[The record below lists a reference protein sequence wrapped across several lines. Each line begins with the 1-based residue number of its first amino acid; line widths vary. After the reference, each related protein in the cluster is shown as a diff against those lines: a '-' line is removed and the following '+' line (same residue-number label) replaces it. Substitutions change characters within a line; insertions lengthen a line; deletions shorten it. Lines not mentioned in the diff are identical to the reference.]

1 MSYFR
6 SCNPKT
12 GKRRKQRAMKNFNWT
27 QFTKRI
33 TVKSDI
39 KTVYDAWTK
48 SGELEKW
55 FLSEAVFYTA
65 ENEKLPAS
73 ENCSAG
79 CKYEW
84 HWFAENYYEEG
95 LVTATNGTDFLE
107 FTFAGNCKV
116 EITLK
121 PEKDSILV
129 ELSQREIPLDDD
141 SKANIRLGCAFGWT
155 FYLIN
160 LKSILEGGIDLRN
173 KDTEIRGVVNN

>member
-1 MSYFR
+1 
-6 SCNPKT
+6 
-12 GKRRKQRAMKNFNWT
+12 MKNFNWA

-33 TVKSDI
+33 AVKSDM

-48 SGELEKW
+48 SEELEKW
-55 FLSEAVFYTA
+55 FLSKAVYYSA
-65 ENEKLPAS
+65 ENEKVDPPQ
-73 ENCSAG
+73 NCSTG

-84 HWFAENYYEEG
+84 SWFAEDYFEQG
-95 LVTATNGTDFLE
+95 LVTEANGTDFLE

-116 EITLK
+116 GITLK
-121 PEKDSILV
+121 PERDSVLV
-129 ELSQREIPLDDD
+129 ELTQREIPLDDE
-141 SKANIRLGCAFGWT
+141 SRANIRLGCAFGWT